1 MEFIAQDNNTLIEV
15 LPELNNNVITF
26 LKAREQLERT
36 YSKLENEG
44 FIIKNKYTEKISIYN
59 STDIHNKYAEKIP
72 IYNNTDIHNKWE
84 WCGSFYPNITWDIIA
99 NNPQF
104 EWKWDWDWS
113 IISNNKKYYYK

>member
-59 STDIHNKYAEKIP
+59 STDIHNKF
-72 IYNNTDIHNKWE
+72 NTKH
-84 WCGSFYPNITWDIIA
+84 
-99 NNPQF
+99 
-104 EWKWDWDWS
+104 S
-113 IISNNKKYYYK
+113 IIENVMINQVVPVGTGMFNLVFKPK